1 MTRNFVA
8 TKHPMPR
15 PPRNR
20 TSCGGDRPRRPHESG
35 RFAHPMK
42 MTIIEIEYPRIK
54 AKGEDGRIYTIKIHT
69 GWEAVKLGLVVDFEK
84 VPKHENLRQ

>member
-1 MTRNFVA
+1 
-8 TKHPMPR
+8 
-15 PPRNR
+15 
-20 TSCGGDRPRRPHESG
+20 
-35 RFAHPMK
+35 MK